1 VSSGDRRSQIAVLYL
16 VGALALYLGGND
28 AALAYVKPSLQ
39 PLLLASGAVLIGLGV
54 VAAVRHVRDQDW
66 HQPHGPRVAWLLA
79 LPALALVLI
88 APPALGAFAA
98 SRQPVLAPPTIQA
111 GPTGQAAAGD
121 DQAWIPPLVPNG
133 DGGAVALTLADYV
146 VRDYDAPHTLAG
158 IRVRLVGFVT
168 PQQPGRDGY
177 LLTRF
182 AINCCAADA
191 TAYKVAVRGD
201 PVPRGP
207 DTWLEV
213 EGRWQ
218 QRTGGDPDQPSE
230 EPPLLLA
237 ESIRVIEQPTLPYES
252 GMSF

>member
-1 VSSGDRRSQIAVLYL
+1 M
-16 VGALALYLGGND
+16 
-28 AALAYVKPSLQ
+28 
-39 PLLLASGAVLIGLGV
+39 
-54 VAAVRHVRDQDW
+54 
-66 HQPHGPRVAWLLA
+66 
-79 LPALALVLI
+79 
-88 APPALGAFAA
+88 
-98 SRQPVLAPPTIQA
+98 
-111 GPTGQAAAGD
+111 
-121 DQAWIPPLVPNG
+121 
-133 DGGAVALTLADYV
+133 ALTLADYV

-237 ESIRVIEQPTLPYES
+237 ESIRMIEQPTLPYES